1 MLLALAL
8 ALSAQFDVQ
17 GQLVPAAQAS
27 VSLHGVSSPFHAA
40 ALAGLDGRFRFRK
53 IAEGS
58 YTLAVF
64 LPGRGEVRKTIV
76 VSPSHAGKDGSMMLA
91 VRLDEMKIS
100 PEGGATVR
108 MKELKVPQKAWAEYR
123 KADQRLGVRDIEG
136 AEAHL
141 KRAIEIEPLFSAAWN
156 HLGTIAYQ
164 TRRYEQAEAHFRKAL
179 EIDNEAYEPLVNLGG
194 VLVTLHKDNDAWPY
208 NVHAVLK
215 RPHDPLA
222 HSQLGMTYFGL
233 GKLDLAEKHLL
244 EAVRLDGS
252 HFSHP
257 QLLLTE
263 IYLRQGE
270 QSKAADQLTHFLRLH
285 PDWPEAAGMREAIRK
300 LQSAPQ

>member
-1 MLLALAL
+1 MLFALLFVFAQ
-8 ALSAQFDVQ
+8 QFDVQ

-27 VSLHGVSSPFHAA
+27 VSLHGVSSPFHAST
-40 ALAGLDGRFRFRK
+40 LAGLDGKFRFRK
-53 IAEGS
+53 IDEGS
-58 YTLAVF
+58 YTLSVF

-76 VSPSHAGKDGSMMLA
+76 ISPSHAGKDGRVVLA

-108 MKELKVPQKAWAEYR
+108 MRELKIPQKAWDEYR
-123 KADQRLGVRDIEG
+123 RADEKLGSRDIEA

-141 KRAIEIEPLFSAAWN
+141 RRALQIAPGFAAAWN

-164 TRRYEQAEAHFRKAL
+164 TQRYELAESHFRKAL
-179 EIDNEAYEPLVNLGG
+179 EVDPDSYEPLVNLGG
-194 VLVTLHKDNDAWPY
+194 VLVTLHKDEDAWPY
-208 NVHAVLK
+208 NVHAVLRK
-215 RPHDPLA
+215 PQDPLA

-233 GKLDLAEKHLL
+233 GKMDLAEKHLL
-244 EAVRLDGS
+244 EAVRLDGA

-263 IYLRQGE
+263 IYLKKGE
-270 QSKAADQLTHFLRLH
+270 RAKAADQLTHFLRLH
-285 PDWPEAAGMREAIRK
+285 PDYPSAARIREAIRK
-300 LQSAPQ
+300 LESAPQ

>member
-1 MLLALAL
+1 MLAALAI
-8 ALSAQFDVQ
+8 AAAQFDVE
-17 GQLVPAAQAS
+17 GRLVPAAQAS

-40 ALAGLDGRFRFRK
+40 ALAGLDGKFRFRK
-53 IAEGS
+53 IDEGS

-64 LPGRGEVRKTIV
+64 LPGKGEVRKTIV
-76 VSPSHAGKDGSMMLA
+76 VSASHAGKDGKVVLA

-100 PEGGATVR
+100 PEGGATIR
-108 MKELKVPQKAWAEYR
+108 MTELKVPRKAWDEYG
-123 KADQRLGVRDIEG
+123 KANQRLGQRDIEG

-141 KRAIEIEPLFSAAWN
+141 KKAIEVEPRFSAAWN

-164 TRRYEQAEAHFRKAL
+164 TRRFEEAEARFRKAL
-179 EIDNEAYEPLVNLGG
+179 EVDPNAYEPLVNLGG
-194 VLVTLHKDNDAWPY
+194 VLVTLNRNEDAWPY

-215 RPHDPLA
+215 RPQDPLA

-244 EAVRLDGS
+244 EAVRLDGA

-257 QLLLTE
+257 QLLLAE
-263 IYLRQGE
+263 IYVRKNE
-270 QSKAADQLTHFLRLH
+270 PVKAADQLSHFLRLH
-285 PDWPEAAGMREAIRK
+285 PDWPRAEAMREAIAK
-300 LQSAPQ
+300 LRSAAQ

>member
-1 MLLALAL
+1 MMTALLAVLA
-8 ALSAQFDVQ
+8 SQFDVQ

-40 ALAGLDGRFRFRK
+40 TLAGLDGRFRFRK
-53 IAEGS
+53 IDEGS

-64 LPGRGEVRKTIV
+64 LRGKGEVRKTIV
-76 VSPSHAGKDGSMMLA
+76 VSPSHAGKDRKVVLA
-91 VRLDEMKIS
+91 VRLDEMKLS

-108 MKELKVPQKAWAEYR
+108 MSELKVPKKAWDEYA
-123 KADQRLGVRDIEG
+123 KANARLGARDIES

-141 KRAIEIEPLFSAAWN
+141 RKAIEFEPRFAAAWN

-164 TRRYEQAEAHFRKAL
+164 TRRFDLAESHFRKAL
-179 EIDNEAYEPLVNLGG
+179 EVDPDAYEPLVNLGG
-194 VLVTLHKDNDAWPY
+194 VLVTLHREDAAWPY

-257 QLLLTE
+257 QLLLAE
-263 IYLRQGE
+263 IYSRRGQPRI
-270 QSKAADQLTHFLRLH
+270 AADQLAHFLTLH
-285 PDWPEAAGMREAIRK
+285 PDWPQAAAMHDAIRK
-300 LQSAPQ
+300 MRSVPQ

>member
-1 MLLALAL
+1 MLAALAIV
-8 ALSAQFDVQ
+8 AAQFDVQ

-40 ALAGLDGRFRFRK
+40 TLAGLDGRFRFRK
-53 IAEGS
+53 IDEGS

-64 LPGRGEVRKTIV
+64 LPGKGEIRKTIV
-76 VSPSHAGKDGSMMLA
+76 VSPSHAGKDGRVVLA

-108 MKELKVPQKAWAEYR
+108 MAELKIPRKAWDEYG
-123 KADQRLGVRDIEG
+123 KANQKLGARDIEG

-141 KRAIEIEPLFSAAWN
+141 RKALEIEPRFSAAWN

-164 TRRYEQAEAHFRKAL
+164 TRRFEEAEGRFRKAL
-179 EIDNEAYEPLVNLGG
+179 EVDPHAYEPLVNLGG
-194 VLVTLHKDNDAWPY
+194 VLVTLKRHEESWPY

-215 RPHDPLA
+215 RPQDPLA
-222 HSQLGMTYFGL
+222 HSQLGMTYYGL

-244 EAVRLDGS
+244 EAVRLDGA

-257 QLLLTE
+257 QLLLAE
-263 IYLRQGE
+263 IYLRKTE
-270 QSKAADQLTHFLRLH
+270 PEKAADQLSHFLRLH
-285 PDWPEAAGMREAIRK
+285 PDWPRAEEMREIISK
-300 LQSAPQ
+300 LRSAAQ

>member
-1 MLLALAL
+1 MLFALLVALA
-8 ALSAQFDVQ
+8 AQYDVQ

-27 VSLHGVSSPFHAA
+27 ISLHGVSSPFHAST
-40 ALAGLDGRFRFRK
+40 LAGLDGKFRFRR
-53 IAEGS
+53 IDEGS

-76 VSPSHAGKDGSMMLA
+76 VSPSHSGKDGRVMLV
-91 VRLDEMKIS
+91 VRLDELKIS

-108 MKELKVPQKAWAEYR
+108 MKELKVPRKAWDEYG
-123 KADQRLGVRDIEG
+123 KANARLRERDIEG

-141 KRAIEIEPLFSAAWN
+141 RKAIEIEPAFSAAWN

-164 TRRYEQAEAHFRKAL
+164 TRRYELAEAHFRKAL
-179 EIDNEAYEPLVNLGG
+179 EADPDAYEPLVNLGG
-194 VLVTLHKDNDAWPY
+194 VLVTLQKDADAWPY
-208 NVHAVLK
+208 NVHATLK
-215 RPHDPLA
+215 RPQDPLA

-244 EAVRLDGS
+244 EAVRLDGA

-257 QLLLTE
+257 QLLLAE
-263 IYLRQGE
+263 IYLRRGE
-270 QSKAADQLTHFLRLH
+270 QGRAADQLTHFLKLH
-285 PDWPEAAGMREAIRK
+285 PDWPQAAGMRDAIRK